1 MTSVECVEDGGCYLK
16 YHPCIIELTHFR
28 SDHCENTCIPY
39 QVPVWRPISPDPKD
53 RGYLLT
59 HLPPGQND
67 RHFTGDMFKRIFLKE
82 NISISN
88 KISLKCVL
96 WVNIQYVRIGSESG
110 LARSRRQAIIWAYAD
125 QVHWRIYAALR
136 GEELI
141 KVIRMSRKGGDLE
154 DSERPMTFK
163 ILPTVF
169 NSKPSEV
176 IGNEK
181 CIEVVGSIGNVRWSL
196 GGR

>member
-1 MTSVECVEDGGCYLK
+1 M
-16 YHPCIIELTHFR
+16 
-28 SDHCENTCIPY
+28 
-39 QVPVWRPISPDPKD
+39 PVWRPISPDPKD

-96 WVNIQYVRIGSESG
+96 WVNTQYVRIGSESG
-110 LARSRRQAIIWAYAD
+110 LVWSRRQAIIWGNAD

-141 KVIRMSRKGGDLE
+141 KVIRMSRKVGDLE

-169 NSKPSEV
+169 QFKTIRSDRKWKMYRSRWKYWQCSMVARRPLGVYEHIPQKV
-176 IGNEK
+176 RR
-181 CIEVVGSIGNVRWSL
+181 VVEWTIAATVADNLRHDYV
-196 GGR
+196 